1 MLDFDA
7 GKLVVIG
14 VVALVVIGPKD
25 LPRVMRQV
33 GQTVGKLRRMAA
45 DFQSQFMDAMRE
57 AEMADVKEEMGKI
70 AETAKLDVA
79 FDPIRDIRNQI
90 TGAMSG
96 ETKPDGATALT
107 AALPQGPEN
116 SIDLSALETATS
128 PSSDAAVT
136 EGGLVA
142 AGIAPA
148 AVAEPA
154 EPGAPATLEDVKQ
167 ALDETL
173 GIAPPDGV
181 DRHDHQPVQEGQ
193 PVKASQPVQVTQPVQ
208 ATQPAQVTQPVKES
222 TL

>member
-45 DFQSQFMDAMRE
+45 EFQSQFMDAMRE

-79 FDPIRDIRNQI
+79 FDPIRDIRAQI
-90 TGAMSG
+90 TSAVSG
-96 ETKPDGATALT
+96 ETKSPGT
-107 AALPQGPEN
+107 AALTPSAVPEVPAN
-116 SIDLSALETATS
+116 SIDLSALETAAS
-128 PSSDAAVT
+128 PSFDAAVT
-136 EGGLVA
+136 DGGLVA

-148 AVAEPA
+148 TVDAAEPT
-154 EPGAPATLEDVKQ
+154 APATLEEVKQ

-173 GIAPPDGV
+173 GVAPPDGAV
-181 DRHDHQPVQEGQ
+181 RHDN
-193 PVKASQPVQVTQPVQ
+193 K
-208 ATQPAQVTQPVKES
+208 PVKES